1 MTLALAAASH
11 SPLMNDGEATPETRA
26 AVAAAFADL
35 GREIEDFDPD
45 LAIQFSPDHL
55 NGFFYD
61 LMPAFCVGAAADSIG
76 DWGTRAG
83 PVDVP
88 EELSVALAEQLLE
101 SGIDTALSYR
111 MKIDHGFVQF
121 WQNSLGAIK
130 VPLIPIFINCAAP
143 PLPPMR
149 RARLLGEAVGH
160 FAASLGRRVLI
171 VASGGLSHDPPTPQM
186 AGAPPDLRERLIAN
200 RHPSEEARK
209 LREERILAAGHM
221 AAAGSGSILPV
232 STDWDHEFLDRLTN
246 GDLKV
251 FDGVAMRDL
260 VAVAGR
266 GGPETLCWVA
276 AMAALRTAGPI
287 ESKLH
292 FYEAIQGWIAG
303 MALLTARPA

>member
-11 SPLMNDGEATPETRA
+11 SPLMKNGEASPETRA
-26 AVAAAFADL
+26 AVASAFASL
-35 GREIEDFDPD
+35 GREIEAFEPE

-55 NGFFYD
+55 NAFFYD

-88 EELSVALAEQLLE
+88 EALSVGLAEHLLE

-121 WQNSLGAIK
+121 WENSLGAIT
-130 VPLIPIFINCAAP
+130 VPLIPVFINCAAP
-143 PLPPMR
+143 PLPTMR
-149 RARLLGEAVGH
+149 RARLLGEAVGYY
-160 FAASLGRRVLI
+160 AASLGRRVLI

-186 AGAPPDLRERLIAN
+186 AGAPPELRERLIAN

-209 LREERILAAGHM
+209 LREQRILAAGHM
-221 AAAGSGSILPV
+221 AASGRGSILPV
-232 STDWDHEFLDRLTN
+232 SIDWDHDFLDRLRN
-246 GDLKV
+246 GDAEA
-251 FDGVAMRDL
+251 FDDIAMPDIVAL
-260 VAVAGR
+260 AGR

-276 AMAALRTAGPI
+276 AMAALRTAGPV
-287 ESKLH
+287 ETKLH

-303 MALLTARPA
+303 MALLSARPA